1 MAKVFDLV
9 KAEGFNTLATAI
21 RNSTAAV
28 RQEISNYLLSNLQ
41 HFHVNG
47 KKVDVLQE
55 AVDLV
60 LTERYRDIDVVEIT
74 LRALTPIDFTTEAGH
89 GKKKWINIV
98 GEKVAKD
105 QGDPKKVKQTKEANT
120 AKWRNSFE
128 VFAKGEPLLVQNP
141 DFFKGVNDGLKEE
154 DENWKAEKVAEDFNQ
169 DIYAL
174 VDRLKE
180 IQTLKAVAKAD
191 RDGASSDAVIA
202 QSLNVG
208 ATKRSLDTLYGKVI
222 GALGKVSDDYIGN
235 ASEEELKAL
244 DSYGDEM
251 EKTIAKMQEKLEAM
265 RQAAQQALAT
275 VEARRQQE
283 HDEKILAEAQAIMA
297 ARSQGVEETN
307 TNQAV

>member
-1 MAKVFDLV
+1 MSKVFELV
-9 KAEGFNTLATAI
+9 KVEGFSALANAI
-21 RNSTAAV
+21 RNSTAAM
-28 RQEISNYLLSNLQ
+28 RQEVSNYLLSNLQ

-55 AVDLV
+55 AIDLI
-60 LTERYRDIDVVEIT
+60 LSQRYRDLDVVEIT
-74 LRALTPIDFTTEAGH
+74 LRALTPIDFTTEAAN

-141 DFFKGVNDGLKEE
+141 DFFKGVNDGLREG
-154 DENWKAEKVAEDFNQ
+154 DDNWKDEKVAEDFSQ

-180 IQTLKAVAKAD
+180 IQTLKAVAKAE
-191 RDGASSDAVIA
+191 RDGASSDAVVA
-202 QSLNVG
+202 QSLNVA

-222 GALGKVSDDYIGN
+222 GALGKVSDDYITN
-235 ASEEELKAL
+235 ASEEELKSL
-244 DSYGDEM
+244 DSYADEM
-251 EKTIAKMQEKLEAM
+251 EKTIAKMQDKLEAM

-275 VEARRQQE
+275 VEQRRQQE
-283 HDEKILAEAQAIMA
+283 HDEKVLAEARAIME
-297 ARSQGVEETN
+297 ARSQGVDETS

>member
-141 DFFKGVNDGLKEE
+141 KFFKGVNDGLKEE
-154 DENWKAEKVAEDFNQ
+154 DEKWEDEKKAEDFNQ

-180 IQTLKAVAKAD
+180 IQTLKAVAKAE

-222 GALGKVSDDYIGN
+222 GALGKVSEDYIGN

-283 HDEKILAEAQAIMA
+283 HDDKVLAEAQAIMA